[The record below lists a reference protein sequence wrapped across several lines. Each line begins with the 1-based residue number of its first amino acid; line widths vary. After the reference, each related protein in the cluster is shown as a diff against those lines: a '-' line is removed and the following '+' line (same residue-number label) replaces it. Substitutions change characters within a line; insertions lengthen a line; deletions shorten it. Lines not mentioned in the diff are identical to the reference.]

1 MVSILPGTRNTTT
14 HSTDLYPPAKSG
26 IGRVRPETDKRE
38 ITMLKNLK
46 LSAKIGGGYSLL
58 VLITCI
64 LGIVGITSM
73 WRVEDKAKL
82 MAHAYVPEVVI
93 INELERNVLLTMYS
107 MRGYSLSDNPV
118 YLKEGQDYL
127 TKVREGI
134 RKAENLITE
143 QPALSK
149 LRDGLGKLKADM
161 DTYGK
166 LMNET
171 EQASTGI
178 LDARKDMDKE
188 AGIFSAKM
196 DALLGGQ
203 QSKLTEEIA
212 FGASQD
218 ALTERHKKITI
229 YTAIADTLDQ
239 TRILAFKAFAARNSK
254 QFELARAN
262 FQGLGDLFEELLP
275 LTRVPA
281 DVEHLKEARAAAGN
295 YQNAVLKVADNIR
308 KLEEIN
314 VVRSQTAD
322 KVVAASAAIS
332 QAGLSQTENIAVD
345 ADASLG
351 VAASI
356 LLWGLGLAVALAIG
370 IALPLT
376 RSITAPLGRVVG
388 FAEAVAKGN
397 LNAALSEHR
406 GDELGKLA
414 DAIRSMV
421 ASLKERIEEA
431 AHKSEAADAA
441 AREAQEA
448 MRTAEAAGKKAEAG
462 RASILQAAEQLQQVV
477 EVVTSASEELSA
489 QIDQSSKGADIQTQ
503 RAGEAATAMEQM
515 TASVIEVASNAAAA
529 SQSAETTRLKAQ
541 AGSGVVQQAVREIN
555 QVQQQSTIVK
565 NDMTQLDK
573 QAESIGQIM
582 NVISDIADQTN
593 LLALNAAI
601 EAARAGEAGRGFA
614 VVADEVRKLAE
625 KTMTATKEVGDA
637 IKGIQSGTRQT
648 AANLDLTVK
657 TIGEATRLA
666 TESGHSLDE
675 ILHLVEDVA
684 SQVQTIA
691 TAAEEQSAAS
701 EQISHS
707 VEEVN
712 TISSETSQAM
722 NQASEAVAELAN
734 QAQRLK
740 ELIDNMLAG
749 GR

>member
-1 MVSILPGTRNTTT
+1 
-14 HSTDLYPPAKSG
+14 
-26 IGRVRPETDKRE
+26 
-38 ITMLKNLK
+38 MLKNIR
-46 LSAKIGGGYSLL
+46 LSFKIGGGYCLL

-64 LGIVGITSM
+64 LGLVGITNM

-127 TKVREGI
+127 AKVKEGI
-134 RKAENLITE
+134 AKAETLISE
-143 QPALSK
+143 QPALIK
-149 LRDGLGKLKADM
+149 LRDGLDQLKSNMSTYETLMGK
-161 DTYGK
+161 
-166 LMNET
+166 T
-171 EQASTGI
+171 EQASNGI
-178 LDARKDMDKE
+178 LEARKAMDKE
-188 AGIFSAKM
+188 AGLFSAKM

-203 QSKLTEEIA
+203 QSKLTQEIA
-212 FGASQD
+212 FGASES
-218 ALTERHKKITI
+218 ALSERHKKITV
-229 YTAIADTLDQ
+229 YTSIGDTLYQ

-262 FQGLGDLFEELLP
+262 FQGLNDLFEELIP
-275 LTRVPA
+275 ITRVPA
-281 DVEHLKEARAAAGN
+281 NVEHLNEARAAAEN
-295 YQNAVLKVADNIR
+295 YRKAVLAVADRIR
-308 KLEEIN
+308 TLEE
-314 VVRSQTAD
+314 VGEQRGATAD
-322 KVVAASAAIS
+322 KVVDATAAIAT
-332 QAGLSQTENIAVD
+332 AGLSQTETIAME
-345 ADASLG
+345 ADTSLDVASK
-351 VAASI
+351 I
-356 LLWGLGLAVALAIG
+356 MLWGLGLSIALALG

-376 RSITAPLGRVVG
+376 RSITAPLSRVVG

-397 LNAALSEHR
+397 LNSSLSEQR

-414 DAIRSMV
+414 DAIRTMV
-421 ASLKERIEEA
+421 GSLKERIEEA
-431 AHKSEAADAA
+431 AHKSEAADIA

-529 SQSAETTRLKAQ
+529 AQSAETTRVKAQ

-555 QVQQQSTIVK
+555 QVQQQSTVVK
-565 NDMTQLDK
+565 NDMTQLDQ

-648 AANLDLTVK
+648 AENLDLTVK

-675 ILHLVEDVA
+675 ILHLVEDVT

-712 TISSETSQAM
+712 TISAETSQAM

-740 ELIDNMLAG
+740 DLIDNMLAD